1 MKTILILEEFPD
13 IAAIFKPVLLKRH
26 CHQRQTHLRLD
37 WCYIS
42 VRHDCRQQKN
52 KPPENRVRGEGKKD
66 TEPKILFSVTFPKES
81 PVLDISVIP
90 PQRSY
95 VNGREETKESLTEN
109 AGSDQIQCDSCVSF
123 KNKKK

>member
-1 MKTILILEEFPD
+1 MTADNRKINPKKTGCGG
-13 IAAIFKPVLLKRH
+13 R
-26 CHQRQTHLRLD
+26 
-37 WCYIS
+37 
-42 VRHDCRQQKN
+42 
-52 KPPENRVRGEGKKD
+52 GKKD